1 MAKKTPAPPTKAP
14 DVPVKPAVTPAQA
27 LSRGLTDR
35 FVNDVV
41 NDPIAVLDRA
51 NTLADVCANLAP
63 TLPGEFPIPIP
74 RGIFDRIK
82 DVPQVKQLQQGGQ
95 TNVGQKL

>member
-1 MAKKTPAPPTKAP
+1 MAKKTPPQNIKEPAAPPR
-14 DVPVKPAVTPAQA
+14 PAATPAQA

-51 NTLADVCANLAP
+51 NTLADVCVNIAP

-74 RGIFDRIK
+74 RGVYERIK
-82 DVPQVKQLQQGGQ
+82 DTPMVQQLRQGGT
-95 TNVGQKL
+95 TNARQ